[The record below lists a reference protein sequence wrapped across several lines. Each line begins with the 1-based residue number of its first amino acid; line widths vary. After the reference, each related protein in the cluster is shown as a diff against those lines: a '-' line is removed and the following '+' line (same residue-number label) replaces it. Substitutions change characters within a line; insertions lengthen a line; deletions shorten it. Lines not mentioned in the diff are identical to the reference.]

1 MHSFETKDKN
11 SRKEFKS
18 LLPLKAN
25 FLSVIFHYFTDF
37 VAHFRSVAIVTLNM
51 NEMTSY
57 RNMSTRVPC
66 RNNGEVI
73 VALNTLAGLY
83 DLSVGFSNRLLQLL
97 FPFTRKFS
105 EYEIFPSE

>member
-11 SRKEFKS
+11 SRKKLKS
-18 LLPLKAN
+18 LLLLKAN
-25 FLSVIFHYFTDF
+25 FLSEFHYFTDF
-37 VAHFRSVAIVTLNM
+37 FAHFRSVAIVTLNM

-57 RNMSTRVPC
+57 RNMSRRVPC
-66 RNNGEVI
+66 RNNGDII
-73 VALNTLAGLY
+73 VALNTLAGVY